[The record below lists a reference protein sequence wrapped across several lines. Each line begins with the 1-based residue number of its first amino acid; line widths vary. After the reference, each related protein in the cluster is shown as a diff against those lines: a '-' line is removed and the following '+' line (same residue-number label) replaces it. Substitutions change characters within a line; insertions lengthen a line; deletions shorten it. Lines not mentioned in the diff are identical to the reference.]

1 MRRSIH
7 SISMR
12 VLRCAP
18 QVAATIA
25 SALLCW
31 SGSLFVEANGRSGH
45 YSVDD
50 IIRKQDEVTAF
61 EETLRKAD
69 ALIKKSRRG
78 GGDSL
83 PLQENRVKK
92 DGLETPSV
100 EGEGRELAARKLNLK
115 KKNKNSKNDKKSS
128 SLQNELNQCLARV
141 ELLEKEI
148 DEKEKDPNP
157 DKDEEKKEKIRYLY
171 LQESEK
177 VSFSTQLDAALCIL

>member
-1 MRRSIH
+1 
-7 SISMR
+7 MR

-31 SGSLFVEANGRSGH
+31 SESLFAEANGRSGH
-45 YSVDD
+45 YSVND
-50 IIRKQDEVTAF
+50 IIRKQDEVMAF

-83 PLQENRVKK
+83 PLQENRTKK

-100 EGEGRELAARKLNLK
+100 EEEGRELAARKLNLK

-141 ELLEKEI
+141 ELLEKEV
-148 DEKEKDPNP
+148 DKKEKDPNP
-157 DKDEEKKEKIRYLY
+157 DKDEENKKEIRHLY

-177 VSFSTQLDAALCIL
+177 VSFSTQLDAPCVL